1 MTFDS
6 ETIWIGV
13 GFLGQLMF
21 TMRFLVQWVHS
32 ERHRKSLIPLAFW
45 YFSLAG
51 GAVLLTYA
59 IWRADPVFIT
69 GQAAGIFIY
78 LRNLAF
84 IRRER
89 RELASRAAAD
99 RDSAAAATR

>member
-1 MTFDS
+1 MTIDNAS
-6 ETIWIGV
+6 IWIAI
-13 GFLGQLMF
+13 GFLGQFMF
-21 TMRFLVQWVHS
+21 TMRFVVQWVHS
-32 ERHRKSLIPLAFW
+32 ERNRKSLIPIAFW

-51 GAVLLTYA
+51 GGILLAYA

-78 LRNLAF
+78 LRNLTF

-89 RELASRAAAD
+89 RAQQDAD
-99 RDSAAAATR
+99 ATAPMARG